1 MLECGEQWAPLP
13 AVKRIMA
20 ASIPGV
26 ACRTLIDNIPVLSA
40 HRQKATQ
47 QPPGTATLPTRRTAT
62 LAWPSVMRRRR
73 ESSLC
78 HDGAF
83 VCATMRST
91 SPKLM
96 PGAPSSFAVAPSS
109 FAVAPAS
116 AVASCCLQPAASGKK
131 QRHPPAAPSAR

>member
-1 MLECGEQWAPLP
+1 MLECGEQWALLP
-13 AVKRIMA
+13 AVKRTMA

-26 ACRTLIDNIPVLSA
+26 ACRTLIDDIPVLSA

-78 HDGAF
+78 HVGAF

-96 PGAPSSFAVAPSS
+96 PRAPSFAVAPFS